1 MNTKINHT
9 QFWSSFGSLPYRPNH
24 GVKPRKV
31 TYENNWIT
39 LIYANEMSKRVLI

>member
-24 GVKPRKV
+24 GVKPRKA
-31 TYENNWIT
+31 TNWIT
-39 LIYANEMSKRVLI
+39 LIYANEMSKLVLI